1 MKKYFFI
8 TFFFLFC
15 LNLINISVYA
25 LENKIL
31 AKVENQLISSFELK
45 NKIKLILFLTNQQIN
60 QKNVDNSKREALES
74 LINLKLKKEEVLKFN
89 LTDNLDVR
97 ANKYV
102 NNLSTRYN
110 TDLKGL
116 KKIFNERGIDYEL
129 FFEEIKIEMGWQ
141 KIIYN
146 IYKEKININDIEI
159 EEELKNMIKNNENN
173 KEYRLSEIEI
183 LIENNL
189 DFKTKI
195 EEIKNQ
201 IIQIGFKNTAIKFS
215 SSSTAL
221 NGGDLGWINSKT
233 LSKKVQNIVTKIK
246 KGEVS
251 EPLIQGNSILFL
263 KLIDIRTSRND
274 IANIDQLKKKI
285 VTTKQNDMLNLF
297 SNNHLS
303 KIRNKALIEI
313 Q

>member
-1 MKKYFFI
+1 
-8 TFFFLFC
+8 
-15 LNLINISVYA
+15 
-25 LENKIL
+25 
-31 AKVENQLISSFELK
+31 
-45 NKIKLILFLTNQQIN
+45 
-60 QKNVDNSKREALES
+60 
-74 LINLKLKKEEVLKFN
+74 
-89 LTDNLDVR
+89 
-97 ANKYV
+97 
-102 NNLSTRYN
+102 
-110 TDLKGL
+110 
-116 KKIFNERGIDYEL
+116 
-129 FFEEIKIEMGWQ
+129 MGWQ

-215 SSSTAL
+215 SSPTAL

-233 LSKKVQNIVTKIK
+233 LSKKVQNIVTKVK

-285 VTTKQNDMLNLF
+285 VTTKQNDMLDLF

>member
-8 TFFFLFC
+8 TFFFLLC
-15 LNLINISVYA
+15 LNLINISIYA

-31 AKVENQLISSFELK
+31 AKVESQLISSFELK

-110 TDLKGL
+110 TDLNGL
-116 KKIFNERGIDYEL
+116 KKIFNEKGIDYEL

-189 DFKTKI
+189 DFKTTI

-201 IIQIGFKNTAIKFS
+201 ITQIGFKNTAIKFS
-215 SSSTAL
+215 SSPTAL

-233 LSKKVQNIVTKIK
+233 LSKKVQNIVSKIK

-274 IANIDQLKKKI
+274 IANLDQLKKKI